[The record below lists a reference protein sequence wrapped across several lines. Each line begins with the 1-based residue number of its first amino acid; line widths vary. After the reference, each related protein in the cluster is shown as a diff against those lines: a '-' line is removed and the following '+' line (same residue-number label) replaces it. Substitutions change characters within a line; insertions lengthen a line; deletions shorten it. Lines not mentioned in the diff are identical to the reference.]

1 MERMIK
7 MQSEQII
14 TVIDEL
20 AEKFGIAVDWAS
32 DNVISYIQE
41 IASKYIAW
49 KITSSYIWLGI
60 GVICIIAA
68 VVFLLMGNRQR
79 KKSNNYSQLCR
90 QAERENADEED
101 IDALK
106 DKRYDADQFMFGFY
120 FIAALLGIVGFL
132 IIIPTIFTLVKY
144 YMTPEIQ
151 FFEYIRSMTL
161 RW

>member
-1 MERMIK
+1 

-14 TVIDEL
+14 AVIDEL
-20 AEKFGIAVDWAS
+20 AEQFGIAIDWAS

-49 KITSSYIWLGI
+49 KIISSYIWLGI

-79 KKSNNYSQLCR
+79 KKRNNYSQLCR
-90 QAERENADEED
+90 QAKENADKKD

-120 FIAALLGIVGFL
+120 FIAALLGIAGFL

-144 YMTPEIQ
+144 YMAPEIQ
-151 FFEYIRSMTL
+151 FFEYIRSITL

>member
-1 MERMIK
+1 MK
-7 MQSEQII
+7 S
-14 TVIDEL
+14 L
-20 AEKFGIAVDWAS
+20 P
-32 DNVISYIQE
+32 
-41 IASKYIAW
+41 
-49 KITSSYIWLGI
+49 TS
-60 GVICIIAA
+60 
-68 VVFLLMGNRQR
+68 RQR
-79 KKSNNYSQLCR
+79 RKTTDLYNSKGEKRNNYSQLCR
-90 QAERENADEED
+90 QAEKENADEED

-120 FIAALLGIVGFL
+120 FIAALLGIAGFL